1 MKKGRLFLAGMM
13 LLLSFC
19 SLGKGK
25 ETVMSNEWNK
35 LTPEEERVIVR
46 KGTERPFTG
55 KFLDNKAQGIYVC
68 RRCEAALYRSEDK
81 FESDCGWPSF
91 DSEVPGAVQRKKD
104 ADGSR
109 TEILC
114 AHCGGHLGH
123 VFLGERL
130 TPKNTRHCVNSVSMA
145 FVPLA
150 ETTNRFER
158 AIFAGGCFWGVEYL
172 LEPEKGVIRVTSG
185 YIGGKKDNP
194 TYEEVCS
201 HTTGHA
207 EAVEVLFDPKNTS
220 YETLA
225 RLFFEIHDPTQV
237 DRQGPD
243 RGDQY
248 RSEVFYTTPEQKAVA
263 EKLIRELT
271 AKGFQVATKVEPAT
285 RFWPAE
291 AYHQDYYKKTGKT
304 PYCHARTPRF

>member
-1 MKKGRLFLAGMM
+1 
-13 LLLSFC
+13 
-19 SLGKGK
+19 
-25 ETVMSNEWNK
+25 MSNEWNK
-35 LTPEEERVIVR
+35 LTPEEERVIVN

-55 KFLDNKAQGIYVC
+55 KFLDNKSQGVYVC

-81 FESDCGWPSF
+81 FESECGWPSF
-91 DSEVPGAVQRKKD
+91 DSEVPGAVQRKTD

-114 AHCGGHLGH
+114 SRCAGHLGH

-130 TPKNTRHCVNSVSMA
+130 TPRNTRHCVNSVSMS
-145 FVPLA
+145 FIPLA
-150 ETTNRFER
+150 DMSNRFEK

-172 LEPEKGVIRVTSG
+172 LEKAKGVIRVTSG
-185 YIGGKKDNP
+185 YTGGTKANP

-201 HTTGHA
+201 HKTGHA

-248 RSEVFYTTPEQKAVA
+248 RSAVFYVTPEQKTVT
-263 EKLIRELT
+263 EKLIKELT
-271 AKGFQVATKVEPAT
+271 AKKFDVATSLEPAGK
-285 RFWPAE
+285 FWPAE
-291 AYHQDYYKKTGKT
+291 EYHQDYYKKTGKS
-304 PYCHARTPRF
+304 PYCHVLTPRF